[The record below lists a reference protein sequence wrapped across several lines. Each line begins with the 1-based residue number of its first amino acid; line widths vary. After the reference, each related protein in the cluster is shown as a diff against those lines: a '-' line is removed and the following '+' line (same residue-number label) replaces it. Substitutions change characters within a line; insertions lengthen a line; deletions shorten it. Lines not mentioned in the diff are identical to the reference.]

1 MFLAFNELLKE
12 KSRFALIAFVVVLV
26 SYLVF
31 FLLAL
36 AYGLASSYTQA
47 IDKWDASGIVL
58 NENANNVIGR
68 SIITEEQYG
77 SFLNKDT
84 ENSQAAPL
92 GVGTATAEKD
102 GSDDVALFGID
113 PATFL
118 APDLKEGRAIQS
130 AHEVIVS
137 DELAEI
143 GINLGDTLTL
153 QSDDTRYSVVGVT
166 AKSTFQTAPVV
177 YMSLK
182 DWRDAASAT
191 SGMLGMRDDTSISAI
206 VLKGEGHTVDSPLA
220 AQSIK
225 DFSFTLPGYQAQVLT
240 FSLMIGFLIGIA
252 AFVLAIFIYILTLQ
266 KKSIFG
272 VLKAEGIPSSYIAR
286 SVIIQVLILSIGGLL
301 VGMGLAVLTG
311 TLLAGKV
318 PFAINPTFFAGISAL
333 FIVCTLL
340 GALASVRSVTNID
353 PVEAIG

>member
-1 MFLAFNELLKE
+1 MFLALNELLKE

-36 AYGLASSYTQA
+36 AYGLATSYTQA
-47 IDKWDASGIVL
+47 IDKWDATGIVL
-58 NENANNVIGR
+58 NENANNVVGR
-68 SIITEEQYG
+68 SIITEGEYR
-77 SFLNKDT
+77 SFLNDDR
-84 ENSQAAPL
+84 ESHQAAPL

-113 PATFL
+113 ADTFL
-118 APDLKEGRAIQS
+118 APDLKEGRGIQS
-130 AHEVIVS
+130 QHEVIVS

-143 GINLGDTLTL
+143 GVTLGTTLKL
-153 QSDDTRYSVVGVT
+153 QSDPASYSVVGIT
-166 AKSTFQTAPVV
+166 TKASFQTAPVV
-177 YMSLK
+177 YMSLQ

-191 SGMLGMRDDTSISAI
+191 SGMIGMRNNTSISAI
-206 VLKGEGHTVDSPLA
+206 ILKGEGHTISSPLE

-286 SVIIQVLILSIGGLL
+286 SVVIQVLILSVGGL
-301 VGMGLAVLTG
+301 VIGMSLAILTG

-333 FIVCTLL
+333 FIVCALL
-340 GALASVRSVTNID
+340 GALASVRSVTKID

>member
-1 MFLAFNELLKE
+1 MFLALNELLKE

-36 AYGLASSYTQA
+36 AYGLATSYTQA
-47 IDKWDASGIVL
+47 IDKWDASSIVL
-58 NENANNVIGR
+58 NKNANDVIGR
-68 SIITEEQYG
+68 SIITEAEY
-77 SFLNKDT
+77 T
-84 ENSQAAPL
+84 EVLDDKADGRSAALL

-102 GSDDVALFGID
+102 DSDDVALFGID
-113 PATFL
+113 PQTFL
-118 APDLKEGRAIQS
+118 APDLKEGRAIQNQ
-130 AHEVIVS
+130 HEVIVS
-137 DELAEI
+137 DELSKI
-143 GINLGDTLTL
+143 GITVGDTFKL
-153 QSDDTRYSVVGVT
+153 QSDPAEYSVVGTT
-166 AKSTFQTAPVV
+166 AKASFQTAPVV
-177 YMSLK
+177 YMSLQ

-191 SGMLGMRDDTSISAI
+191 SGMIGMRDDTSVSAI
-206 VLKGEGHTVDSPLA
+206 VTKGEGFTINDPLA

-286 SVIIQVLILSIGGLL
+286 SVIIQVLILSVGGLL
-301 VGMGLAVLTG
+301 LGMGLAVLTG

-318 PFAINPTFFAGISAL
+318 PFAINPTFFIGISAL
-333 FIVCTLL
+333 FIVCTLI